1 MRKRK
6 EKMKQKQKGGKEQG
20 IWRGPTDIF
29 AAVNRDALPIKPLVH
44 VARTRPFDGHENTPR
59 GIIACSSRGPP
70 MHMPGPR
77 SLCMYVY
84 VFT

>member
-1 MRKRK
+1 MERARYLTLN
-6 EKMKQKQKGGKEQG
+6 
-20 IWRGPTDIF
+20 PADIF
-29 AAVNRDALPIKPLVH
+29 AAANRDAMPIKPLVH
-44 VARTRPFDGHENTPR
+44 VARTRPFDGHENTPL